1 MTQALTGAPYT
12 LLYTDDVSRNAAKL
26 ERFFGFAPVEYTPG
40 FALFFFGEG
49 RLGLWKL
56 DAVEPRVKVRPGA
69 CEFALSLD
77 GGPAAVDAAAARAF
91 DAQMTILQEP
101 TEMDFGY
108 TFVAALD
115 DGNRIRMFA
124 RSQASA

>member
-1 MTQALTGAPYT
+1 MTKTLAGAPYT

-49 RLGLWKL
+49 RLGLWKI
-56 DAVEPRVKVRPGA
+56 DAVEPRAEARPGA

-77 GGPAAVDAAAARAF
+77 GGRVAVDAAAARAI
-91 DAQMTILQEP
+91 DAQLTILQEP
-101 TEMDFGY
+101 TEMDFGF
-108 TFVAALD
+108 TFLAALD
-115 DGNRIRMFA
+115 DGNRIRMFS
-124 RSQASA
+124 RSEAPA